1 MVMPANQLSSNL
13 SIPYPDPEVPEK
25 PVRRQ
30 FTADYKLRLINECDR
45 AQELGQVGA
54 ILRREGLYSSH
65 LTTWRRQRERGELEG
80 LSDNKRGRPSQS
92 NKELRTENDKLKRE
106 NQRLAQKLKQTE
118 ILVEIQKK
126 TSELLGIS
134 LNQDENEQSD

>member
-1 MVMPANQLSSNL
+1 MVMPASQPSSNS
-13 SIPYPDPEVPEK
+13 SISYPDPEVREK

-30 FTADYKLRLINECDR
+30 FTAEYKLRIVNECDR
-45 AQELGQVGA
+45 AQDLGQIGA

-65 LTTWRRQRERGELEG
+65 LTTWRRQKERGELEG

-92 NKELRTENDKLKRE
+92 SKSLKAENEKLRQE
-106 NQRLAQKLKQTE
+106 NQRLAKKLKQAE
-118 ILVEIQKK
+118 ILIEIQKK

-134 LNQDENEQSD
+134 LNQGENEEND